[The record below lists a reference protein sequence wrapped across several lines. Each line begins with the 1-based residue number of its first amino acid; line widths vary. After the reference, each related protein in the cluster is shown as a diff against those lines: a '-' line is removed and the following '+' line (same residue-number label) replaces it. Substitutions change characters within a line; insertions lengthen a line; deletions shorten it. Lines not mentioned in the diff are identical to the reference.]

1 MITPDEQ
8 VKAALKN
15 EVEKLKAF
23 GASPA
28 MQKEWMKIHKEALKM
43 KYNLGAFENELF
55 GDE

>member
-15 EVEKLKAF
+15 EVDKLKAF

-28 MQKEWMKIHKEALKM
+28 MTKKWLRIHKEALRM
-43 KYNLGAFENELF
+43 KYDMRGFENELF